1 MAASAQFYAQM
12 ADQTARQI
20 TGSYRE
26 WTAFLTTA
34 ARLYKYPYHEQLMI
48 YAQRPEATA
57 CAEYDFWNHRMG
69 RYVRRGAK
77 GIALVD
83 TSSGKPSLRYVFDVA
98 DTGGGERARRP
109 YLWQLRPEHETAVR
123 EALAEHFNVP
133 DDPGQPLF
141 PQLELVANRLAADY
155 WEEHQ
160 QEILGI
166 VDGSFLEEYDE
177 FNIGAAFRSAAS
189 VSTAYALL
197 SRCGLEPERYFEHE
211 DFLSVFD
218 WNTPAAAA
226 ALGTAVSEA
235 SEQVLRRIEI
245 TIKQYE
251 REKIAERSQ
260 NHDQRADLHPERRL
274 PDPQPDPERTGGG
287 RAPGQVRADAEGLPG
302 EASAHPVPEDGVGGE
317 PVSPPAGDRRD
328 RPAETGRD
336 DAPAG
341 EGGGGDGD
349 VEGRRPDELGGPDE
363 QLQGTGGGN
372 HPERAGVQLIEQA
385 GQFSLFPTEREQ
397 RESILEAE
405 SVQTPSAFSISGEEW
420 DTELRRG
427 SSHRQ
432 ESKFRIYAMYLGMP
446 DTKAAVAFLK
456 QEYGPYY
463 AHSQTYQDGSH
474 GTVLYTAKDIEFR
487 RYSPG
492 GSVHIS
498 WSRAAARLKELVS
511 GQDYFTPAE
520 KERWDAIV
528 REFQQRGEAL
538 PPPVPR
544 VAYPPPYRTEQLTLD
559 ASAAGPALPTPD
571 PIPAPPFHRQ
581 YLPEILRHEDGAASW
596 ETLVKFFADHP
607 EETLRVSYLRLRF
620 GGALHQYPA
629 KDGTTIGFQ
638 GFPDQLHVWEG
649 SISNPDAETRLTWP
663 EVCLLAE
670 KEIAL
675 EQAPPEAAAE
685 TPTQETVPEV
695 PERPQPSR
703 AVTQADIDAAIQE
716 WNGSIES
723 KHAVVRYMKE
733 HGREKDTAAWL
744 RQEYGDG
751 LPAFPVT
758 VDGAAADVPWPKVQR
773 RIAQLIREDRFYT
786 QAEQDN
792 FDSIDPI
799 AIREELARRGI
810 VNGQVA
816 DPEKL
821 DRDPFIQRV
830 MADVERAAG
839 SGEAEVYTTR
849 GGKTYRPGD
858 ILDSHTD
865 ENDPVIR
872 LVIDHVDEKHVWYT
886 TPDYPDR
893 EQPVEMFR
901 LLFENYLDNGVFRP
915 VSEPEAAKAP
925 EPGISPTVREIY
937 EQYLPI
943 VREKVLAD
951 KAYQNACQNS
961 DRENAML
968 EGAEAIKRAVRTME
982 DTIFLRLYY
991 DLASFHNRLH
1001 QAVLDETYPILA
1013 HPAPPDLSQQ
1023 PMARDGDTI
1032 TVGDGE
1038 PTHEVDITVSDEDW
1052 AEMQDAVPE
1061 NQLEPEVVTIDGKPR
1076 DPLSSAYGAGDF
1088 VYLEG
1093 KEYTITSLE
1102 RGQVELLDPALAYPV
1117 YRLETRE
1124 NFERLL
1130 KQDQRNGPIT
1140 EFLPADLER
1149 FDQDLREVLAS
1160 GLLDAQDKDYVS
1172 QWLRNGEG
1180 NTKIAQRLSAQF
1192 AGRVETMGLVT
1203 GEAADYRATTTGL
1216 EVEIIRD
1223 DDKILAT
1230 VSASWG
1236 ELAAV
1241 LRALY
1246 QQELDGFSHTPVQRE
1261 AVRLTGTPAYQ
1272 VGDRVTLPAPD
1283 HVISGTIGYI
1293 GEQEIRIDT
1302 GPYVW
1307 SHETVQ
1313 REQFEEWL
1321 RQDERNAGLFRPEA
1335 REAAE
1340 PKFTTETVASYPAEE
1355 NHLPYDVVIQTIRT
1369 GEPEPP
1375 TPSHDPEPP
1384 QPEAG
1389 NFRITDTH
1397 LGEGGPKE
1405 KFRRNVEAIRTL
1417 KQIEAEGRGATPAEQ
1432 EVLSRYVGW
1441 GGLPDAFDAGKEEWS
1456 QEYQELKGLL
1466 TDTEYAAARASTLSA
1481 YYTSP
1486 TIVNAV
1492 YEALGNLGFQKG
1504 NILEPACGVG
1514 NFFGLLP
1521 EAMAGSKLYGVELDS
1536 ISGRIATLLYP
1547 DANIL
1552 VRGFEKAHF
1561 PDGFFD
1567 AAIGNVPFGGYSLVD
1582 SRYEKQHFFVHD
1594 YFFAKA
1600 IDQVRPGG
1608 IIAFLTSNGISG
1620 GTMDKKDDRPRRY
1633 LAERCELLGAIRL
1646 PNNAF
1651 LSNAGTDITTDL
1663 VILQK
1668 LEMPRQLGADPPLW
1682 VQTDTLMEQ
1691 EHTNSRGEARHNFV
1705 TINRYFQEHPEM
1717 VLGNLEVES
1726 GPYGPQLV
1734 CKPIPGADL
1743 AQQLHEAVSH
1753 IQGRITAV
1761 ELPEL
1766 GGGDEAAPVEHSIPA
1781 DPNVRNYSYT
1791 VVDGQVYFREN
1802 SIMVKPELNATALA
1816 RVLGMVELRD
1826 CAHRLIDLQMQDA
1839 DPLAIQGEQR
1849 HLNNLYDAFT
1859 AKYGRI
1865 NSRANELA
1873 FSEDSAYYLLCSLE
1887 VLDDDGNFRE
1897 KTDMFTRRTI
1907 QPHRAVTHVDTASE
1921 ALAVSISERA
1931 RVDMD
1936 YMAQLTGKTEAEL
1949 ASDLRGV
1956 IFPLPASEDG
1966 KAVYVAA
1973 DEYLSG
1979 NVRQK
1984 LAQACR
1990 AAETNPVF
1998 QDNVEALEQ
2007 ALPKD
2012 LDASEIEVRLG
2023 ATWIDAKYIQQFMYE
2038 TFRTPNYVK
2047 DRIQV
2052 HFSDYTAEWTV
2063 THKGA
2068 ISSDNVAAYDT
2079 FGTGRANAYYI
2090 LENTLNLRDVRIYDT
2105 IKEADG
2111 TERRVL
2117 NQKETTLAQQ
2127 KQQAIKDAFRDW
2139 LWQDPERRHTL
2150 VRKYNDLFNS
2160 TRPREY
2166 DGRHIVFGGMNPEI
2180 KLREHQLNAVAHIL
2194 YGGNTL
2200 LAHEVGAGKTFEMVA
2215 AAMESKRLGLCRKSL
2230 FAVPNHLV
2238 EQWASEFLRLYP
2250 AANILVTTQRDFEA
2264 RNRKK
2269 FCAKIATGD
2278 YDAVI
2283 MGHSQFERLP
2293 VSWERRERL
2302 LHDQIAEIEEG
2313 IEELRA
2319 SGAERVSIKQ
2329 LERTKK
2335 SLEARLEKLNT
2346 TRRKDD
2352 VVTFEQLGV
2361 DRLFVDEAHSYKNLF
2376 LYTKMRN
2383 VAGLSTSD
2391 AQKSSDM
2398 LLKCRYM
2405 DEITG
2410 GKGVVFATGTPVSN
2424 SMTELYTMQRYL
2436 QQATLEH
2443 QGLNHFD
2450 NWASTFGET
2459 VTAIELAPEGTG
2471 YRARTRFSKFF
2482 NLPELMA
2489 IFREV
2494 ADIKTSDQ
2502 LHLPAPEVEYHVEK
2516 AEPTGHQKAMVQELS
2531 KRAAQVHSGQMNPK
2545 QDNMLKIT
2553 SDGRKLGLD
2562 QRIINPM
2569 LPDDPN
2575 SKVNRCVDNILRI
2588 WKEGAADKLT
2598 QLVFCDISTPR
2609 AKAAAQRDKAAM
2621 AAGEKVGGDLHALTD
2636 LLDGVEP
2643 DAPFSI
2649 YEDIRDKLIAGGIPA
2664 QEIAFIHDA
2673 NTPARKKELFS
2684 KVRRGRVR
2692 VLMGSTFKMGAGM
2705 NVQDKLIALHDLD
2718 CPWRPGDLEQRK
2730 GRIVRQGN
2738 RNKKVH
2744 IYRYVT
2750 EGTFDS
2756 YLWQTVENK
2765 QKFISQIMT
2774 SKSPVRSCDDVDE
2787 TALSYAEI
2795 KALCAGNPL
2804 IKEKM
2809 DLDIDVARL
2818 KILKAD
2824 HQSRQFRMEDNVL
2837 RYFPEQIREAEGF
2850 IAGFQKDMETLAAH
2864 PHPVTV
2870 KEAVDG
2876 KAAEVEKGFAGM
2888 VVRGDTLTDKDN
2900 AGAAILEACK
2910 EVKDNEPVE
2919 IGSYRGFAMFL
2930 SVENFGSDF
2939 ILTLKGAMS
2948 HRATLGADARGN
2960 LTRID
2965 NALADMPDRVKSLQI
2980 RLGNLRE
2987 QLKDAKA
2994 ELGKPFPQEA
3004 ELAEKSARLAEL
3016 NVQLDIDSSH
3026 GTAQREQTVAKA
3038 ERPSVLEGL
3047 RRPVPPRTVEKKQRN
3062 REEVR

>member
-1 MAASAQFYAQM
+1 MAANAQVFAQM

-57 CAEYDFWNHRMG
+57 CAEYDFWNRRMG
-69 RYVRRGAK
+69 RYVRRGSR

-83 TSSGKPSLRYVFDVA
+83 TSGGKPSLRYVFDVA

-109 YLWQLRPEHETAVR
+109 YLWQLRPEHEAAVR
-123 EALAEHFNVP
+123 QALADHFDVP
-133 DDPGQPLF
+133 DAPAQPLVS
-141 PQLELVANRLAADY
+141 QLEQIASRLATDY

-197 SRCGLEPERYFEHE
+197 SRCGLEPARYFEHE

-218 WNTPAAAA
+218 WNTPAAVA

-245 TIKQYE
+245 TIKHYE

-260 NHDQRADLHPERRL
+260 NHDQRADLHPERGL
-274 PDPQPDPERTGGG
+274 PDPQPDPERTAGG
-287 RAPGQVRADAEGLPG
+287 RAPGQVRADAEELPG
-302 EASAHPVPEDGVGGE
+302 EAPAHPVPEDASGGE
-317 PVSPPAGDRRD
+317 PVPPPAGDRRD
-328 RPAETGRD
+328 GPAEAGRD
-336 DAPAG
+336 GAPAG
-341 EGGGGDGD
+341 EGGGGDGG
-349 VEGRRPDELGGPDE
+349 VEGSRPDELGGPDE

-372 HPERAGVQLIEQA
+372 HPERAGVQLTEQA
-385 GQFSLFPTEREQ
+385 GQFSLFPIEREQ
-397 RESILEAE
+397 RESILEGSSAE
-405 SVQTPSAFSISGEEW
+405 APGPFSVSQGEI
-420 DTELRRG
+420 DAELCRG
-427 SSHRQ
+427 SGYQ
-432 ESKFRIYAMYLGMP
+432 DGKLRIYAMYLGMP
-446 DTKAAVAFLK
+446 DTKAALAFLK
-456 QEYGPYY
+456 REYGSYY
-463 AHSQTYQDGSH
+463 GHSQTYQDGSS
-474 GTVLYTAKDIEFR
+474 GIVN
-487 RYSPG
+487 YSPKG
-492 GSVHIS
+492 ITFQRFSPSGSFSIT
-498 WSRAAARLKELVS
+498 WNRAAARLKELVS

-559 ASAAGPALPTPD
+559 AQAAGPVTPAPD
-571 PIPAPPFHRQ
+571 SIPAPPFHRQ

-596 ETLVKFFADHP
+596 EALVKFFADHP
-607 EETLRVSYLRLRF
+607 EETLRASYLRLRF
-620 GGALHQYPA
+620 GEVPHQYPA
-629 KDGTTIGFQ
+629 EDGTTIGFQ
-638 GFPDQLHVWEG
+638 GFPNQLHVWEG
-649 SISNPDAETRLTWP
+649 SISNPAAETRLTWP

-670 KEIAL
+670 QEIAHDL
-675 EQAPPEAAAE
+675 EQAALETPAEAPPMEAPPETTAE
-685 TPTQETVPEV
+685 TPPQEAVPEV

-703 AVTQADIDAAIQE
+703 TVTQAGIDAAIQE

-723 KHAVVRYMKE
+723 KHAVVRYMRE

-744 RQEYGDG
+744 RQEYGDD

-758 VDGAAADVPWPKVQR
+758 AGGAAADVPWPKVQR

-810 VNGQVA
+810 VNGQVV

-821 DRDPFIQRV
+821 DNDPFIQQV
-830 MADVERAAG
+830 MADAERIAHA
-839 SGEAEVYTTR
+839 
-849 GGKTYRPGD
+849 K
-858 ILDSHTD
+858 
-865 ENDPVIR
+865 
-872 LVIDHVDEKHVWYT
+872 
-886 TPDYPDR
+886 
-893 EQPVEMFR
+893 
-901 LLFENYLDNGVFRP
+901 
-915 VSEPEAAKAP
+915 EPEVAETAAP
-925 EPGISPTVREIY
+925 TPTVREIY

-951 KAYQNACQNS
+951 KAYQNACRNS

-968 EGAEAIKRAVRTME
+968 EGAEAIKRAVFTIE
-982 DTIFLRLYY
+982 DADFLRLYY
-991 DLASFHNRLH
+991 DLTEFHNDLH
-1001 QAVLDETYPILA
+1001 RAVLEDTYTTLA
-1013 HPAPPDLSQQ
+1013 APAEQEARPEAASVVEPEAPAGGQPCPLPVPPY
-1023 PMARDGDTI
+1023 G
-1032 TVGDGE
+1032 VGD
-1038 PTHEVDITVSDEDW
+1038 S
-1052 AEMQDAVPE
+1052 
-1061 NQLEPEVVTIDGKPR
+1061 
-1076 DPLSSAYGAGDF
+1076 
-1088 VYLEG
+1088 VYLDG
-1093 KEYTITSLE
+1093 KEYTITSLD
-1102 RGQVELLDPALAYPV
+1102 RWHVELLDPTLSYPV
-1117 YRLETRE
+1117 YQLETRE
-1124 NFERLL
+1124 DFERLL

-1149 FDQDLREVLAS
+1149 FDQDLREVLTS
-1160 GLLDAQDKDYVS
+1160 GLLTDRDKDYVS

-1192 AGRVETMGLVT
+1192 AGRVETMDLVT
-1203 GEAADYRATTTGL
+1203 GEAADYRAATTGL

-1230 VSASWG
+1230 ASASWR

-1261 AVRLTGTPAYQ
+1261 AVRLKGTLTYQ

-1302 GPYVW
+1302 GPYAW

-1313 REQFEEWL
+1313 REQFEDWL
-1321 RQDERNAGLFRPEA
+1321 RRDERNAGLFQPEA
-1335 REAAE
+1335 RETAG
-1340 PKFTTETVASYPAEE
+1340 PKFTTETVAAYPAEE

-1369 GEPEPP
+1369 SE
-1375 TPSHDPEPP
+1375 PEPP

-1389 NFRITDTH
+1389 NFRITDPH
-1397 LGEGGPKE
+1397 LGEGSPKE

-1417 KQIEAEGRGATPAEQ
+1417 KRIEAEGRGATAAEQ

-1441 GGLPDAFDAGKEEWS
+1441 GGLPDAFDAGKEDWS
-1456 QEYQELKGLL
+1456 REYQELKGLL

-1486 TIVNAV
+1486 TIVSAV
-1492 YEALGNLGFQKG
+1492 YEALGSLGFQKG
-1504 NILEPACGVG
+1504 NILEPSCGVG

-1552 VRGFEKAHF
+1552 IRGFEKAHF

-1567 AAIGNVPFGGYSLVD
+1567 VAIGNIPFGGFRLVD
-1582 SRYEKQHFFVHD
+1582 SRYEKQNFFIHD

-1668 LEMPRQLGADPPLW
+1668 LEMPRQLGAELPLW

-1691 EHTNSRGEARHNFV
+1691 EHTNSRGETRRNFV
-1705 TINRYFQEHPEM
+1705 TINRYFQEHTEM

-1766 GGGDEAAPVEHSIPA
+1766 GGGDEDAPVEHSIPA

-1791 VVDGQVYFREN
+1791 VVDGEVYFREN
-1802 SIMVKPELNATALA
+1802 SIMVKPELNATAAA

-1826 CAHRLIDLQMQDA
+1826 CAHRLIDLQMEDG
-1839 DPLAIQGEQR
+1839 DPLAIRGEQQR
-1849 HLNNLYDAFT
+1849 LNNLYDAFT
-1859 AKYGRI
+1859 AKYGHI

-1873 FSEDSAYYLLCSLE
+1873 FSEDSSYYLLCSLE
-1887 VLDDDGNFRE
+1887 VLDDDGNFQE
-1897 KTDMFTRRTI
+1897 KADMFTKRTI

-1936 YMAQLTGKTEAEL
+1936 YMAQLTGKSEAEL
-1949 ASDLRGV
+1949 AADLRGV
-1956 IFPLPASEDG
+1956 IFRLPGQEDG
-1966 KAVYVAA
+1966 KAVYAAA

-1984 LAQACR
+1984 LAQARR
-1990 AAETNPVF
+1990 AAEADPVF

-2038 TFRTPNYVK
+2038 TFRTPFYMK
-2047 DRIQV
+2047 SDIQV
-2052 HFSDYTAEWTV
+2052 HFSAYTAEWAI

-2068 ISSDNVAAYDT
+2068 IPSDNVAAYDT
-2079 FGTGRANAYYI
+2079 FGTERANAYYI
-2090 LENTLNLRDVRIYDT
+2090 LENTLNLRDMRIYDT
-2105 IKEADG
+2105 IKEPSGA
-2111 TERRVL
+2111 ERRVL

-2139 LWQDPERRHTL
+2139 LWRDPERRHIL

-2335 SLEARLEKLNT
+2335 SLQARLEKLNS
-2346 TRRKDD
+2346 TRRKDN

-2398 LLKCRYM
+2398 LLKCRYL

-2436 QQATLEH
+2436 QQITLER

-2450 NWASTFGET
+2450 NWASIFGET

-2489 IFREV
+2489 MFREV
-2494 ADIKTSDQ
+2494 ADIKTADQ
-2502 LHLPAPEVEYHVEK
+2502 LNLPTPEVEYHVEK
-2516 AEPTGHQKAMVQELS
+2516 SEPTGHQKAMVQELS
-2531 KRAAQVHSGQMNPK
+2531 KRAAEVHSGQVNPK

-2588 WKEGAADKLT
+2588 WKEGTADKLT

-2621 AAGEKVGGDLHALTD
+2621 AAGDKTGGDLHALTD

-2643 DAPFSI
+2643 DAPFSV

-2684 KVRRGRVR
+2684 KVRQGRVR
-2692 VLMGSTFKMGAGM
+2692 VLMGSTFKMGAGT
-2705 NVQDKLIALHDLD
+2705 NVQDRLIALHDLD

-2730 GRIVRQGN
+2730 GRIARQGN

-2809 DLDIDVARL
+2809 
-2818 KILKAD
+2818 
-2824 HQSRQFRMEDNVL
+2824 
-2837 RYFPEQIREAEGF
+2837 
-2850 IAGFQKDMETLAAH
+2850 
-2864 PHPVTV
+2864 
-2870 KEAVDG
+2870 
-2876 KAAEVEKGFAGM
+2876 
-2888 VVRGDTLTDKDN
+2888 VR
-2900 AGAAILEACK
+2900 
-2910 EVKDNEPVE
+2910 P
-2919 IGSYRGFAMFL
+2919 
-2930 SVENFGSDF
+2930 
-2939 ILTLKGAMS
+2939 
-2948 HRATLGADARGN
+2948 
-2960 LTRID
+2960 
-2965 NALADMPDRVKSLQI
+2965 
-2980 RLGNLRE
+2980 
-2987 QLKDAKA
+2987 
-2994 ELGKPFPQEA
+2994 
-3004 ELAEKSARLAEL
+3004 
-3016 NVQLDIDSSH
+3016 
-3026 GTAQREQTVAKA
+3026 
-3038 ERPSVLEGL
+3038 
-3047 RRPVPPRTVEKKQRN
+3047 
-3062 REEVR
+3062 

>member
-1 MAASAQFYAQM
+1 MAANAQVFAQM

-57 CAEYDFWNHRMG
+57 CAEYDFWNRRMG
-69 RYVRRGAK
+69 RYVRRGSR

-83 TSSGKPSLRYVFDVA
+83 ISSGKPSLRYVFDVA

-109 YLWQLRPEHETAVR
+109 YLWQLRPEHEAAVR
-123 EALAEHFNVP
+123 QALADHFDVP
-133 DDPGQPLF
+133 DAPAQPLF
-141 PQLELVANRLAADY
+141 SQLEQIANRLVTDY
-155 WEEHQ
+155 WQEHR

-177 FNIGAAFRSAAS
+177 FNIGAAFRSAAA

-197 SRCGLEPERYFEHE
+197 SRCGLEPEQYFEHE

-218 WNTPAAAA
+218 WNTPAAVA

-235 SEQVLRRIEI
+235 SEQVLRIIEI
-245 TIKQYE
+245 TIKHYE

-260 NHDQRADLHPERRL
+260 NHDQNPDLHPERGL
-274 PDPQPDPERTGGG
+274 PDPQPDPERTAGG

-302 EASAHPVPEDGVGGE
+302 EAPAHPVPEDASGGE
-317 PVSPPAGDRRD
+317 LVPPPAGDRQV
-328 RPAETGRD
+328 RPAEAGRD

-341 EGGGGDGD
+341 ERGGGDGG
-349 VEGRRPDELGGPDE
+349 VEGRRPDALGGPDE
-363 QLQGTGGGN
+363 QLQGTGGGD
-372 HPERAGVQLIEQA
+372 HFERAGVQLTEQED
-385 GQFSLFPTEREQ
+385 QFSLFPTEREQ
-397 RESILEAE
+397 RESIAEAE
-405 SVQTPSAFSISGEEW
+405 SVQTPSAFSISGEEL
-420 DTELRRG
+420 DVELRRG
-427 SSHRQ
+427 SGTQ
-432 ESKFRIYAMYLGMP
+432 DGKLRIYAMYLGMP
-446 DTKAAVAFLK
+446 DTRAAVAFLK
-456 QEYGPYY
+456 QEYGSYY
-463 AHSQTYQDGSH
+463 AHSQTNQDGSH
-474 GTVLYTAKDIEFR
+474 GTVIYTAKDIEFR

-492 GSVHIS
+492 GSVHIP
-498 WSRAAARLKELVS
+498 WSKAAARLKELVS
-511 GQDYFTPAE
+511 AQDYLTPVE
-520 KERWDAIV
+520 KGRWDAIV
-528 REFQQRGEAL
+528 QDFQQRGEAL

-544 VAYPPPYRTEQLTLD
+544 MNYPPPYRTEQLTLD

-571 PIPAPPFHRQ
+571 PIPAPPFQRQ

-596 ETLVKFFADHP
+596 EALVKFFADHP
-607 EETLRVSYLRLRF
+607 EEHLRASYLRLRF
-620 GGALHQYPA
+620 GEVLHQYPA
-629 KDGTTIGFQ
+629 RDGTTIGFQ

-649 SISNPDAETRLTWP
+649 SINHPAAETRLTWP

-675 EQAPPEAAAE
+675 EQAPPGITAE
-685 TPTQETVPEV
+685 TPPQETVPEV

-703 AVTQADIDAAIQE
+703 AVTQADIDTAIQE

-751 LPAFPVT
+751 LPAFPMT
-758 VDGAAADVPWPKVQR
+758 VDGAAADIPWPKVQR
-773 RIAQLIREDRFYT
+773 RIAQLIRENRFYT

-810 VNGQVA
+810 VNGQVV

-821 DRDPFIQRV
+821 DNDPFIQQV
-830 MADVERAAG
+830 MADVERAARA
-839 SGEAEVYTTR
+839 GEAEVYTTR

-872 LVIDHVDEKHVWYT
+872 LVVDHVDEKHVWYT

-893 EQPVEMFR
+893 EQPAEMFR
-901 LLFENYLDNGVFRP
+901 LLFETYLDNGVFRP
-915 VSEPEAAKAP
+915 VSEPEITRAP
-925 EPGISPTVREIY
+925 ELATSPTVRRIY
-937 EQYLPI
+937 EQYLPV

-951 KAYQNACQNS
+951 KAYQNACRNS

-968 EGAEAIKRAVRTME
+968 EGTEAIKRAVRTME
-982 DTIFLRLYY
+982 DTTFLRLYY
-991 DLASFHNRLH
+991 DLSSFHNRLH

-1038 PTHEVDITVSDEDW
+1038 PTREVDITVSDEDW
-1052 AEMQDAVPE
+1052 AEIQEVVPE

-1117 YRLETRE
+1117 SRLETRE

-1149 FDQDLREVLAS
+1149 SDQDLREVLTS
-1160 GLLDAQDKDYVS
+1160 GLLTERDKDHVS

-1180 NTKIAQRLSAQF
+1180 NTKLAQRLSAQF

-1203 GEAADYRATTTGL
+1203 GETADYRATTTGL

-1223 DDKILAT
+1223 DDRILAT

-1283 HVISGTIGYI
+1283 HIISGTIGYI

-1335 REAAE
+1335 REAVE
-1340 PKFTTETVASYPAEE
+1340 PRFTTETVAAYPAEE

-1369 GEPEPP
+1369 SEPEPP

-1389 NFRITDTH
+1389 NFHITDTH

-1417 KQIEAEGRGATPAEQ
+1417 KQIEAEGRGATLAEQ

-1441 GGLPDAFDAGKEEWS
+1441 GGLPDAFDAGKEDWT

-1486 TIVNAV
+1486 TIINAV
-1492 YEALGNLGFQKG
+1492 YEALGSLGFQKG

-1567 AAIGNVPFGGYSLVD
+1567 AAIGNVPFGGYRLVD

-1668 LEMPRQLGADPPLW
+1668 LEMPRQLGAEPPLW

-1802 SIMVKPELNATALA
+1802 SIMVKPELNATATA

-1849 HLNNLYDAFT
+1849 HLNSLYDAFT

-1897 KTDMFTRRTI
+1897 KADMFTRRTI

-1936 YMAQLTGKTEAEL
+1936 YMAQLTDKTEAEL

-1966 KAVYVAA
+1966 KAIYVAA

-1984 LAQACR
+1984 LAQARR

-2160 TRPREY
+2160 IRPREY

-2250 AANILVTTQRDFEA
+2250 AANILVTTQRDFET

-2293 VSWERRERL
+2293 VSWDRRERL

-2346 TRRKDD
+2346 TRRKDN

-2398 LLKCRYM
+2398 LLKCRYL

-2436 QQATLEH
+2436 QQATLER

-2494 ADIKTSDQ
+2494 ADIKTADQ

-2531 KRAAQVHSGQMNPK
+2531 KRAAQIHSGQVDSK
-2545 QDNMLKIT
+2545 LDNMLKVT

-2562 QRIINPM
+2562 QRLINPM
-2569 LPDDPN
+2569 LPDDPS

-2588 WKEGAADKLT
+2588 WKESAADRLT
-2598 QLVFCDISTPR
+2598 QLVFCDLSTPK

-2621 AAGEKVGGDLHALTD
+2621 AAGDKTGGDLHALTD

-2664 QEIAFIHDA
+2664 QEIAFIYDA

-2684 KVRRGRVR
+2684 RVRQGRVR

-2705 NVQDKLIALHDLD
+2705 NVQDRLIALHDLD

-2738 RNKKVH
+2738 RNEKVH

-2837 RYFPEQIREAEGF
+2837 RYFPEQIKEAEGF
-2850 IAGFQKDMETLAAH
+2850 IAALEKDMDTLAAH

-2939 ILTLKGAMS
+2939 ILTLKGEMS
-2948 HRATLGADARGN
+2948 HRATLGTDARGN

-2965 NALADMPDRVKSLQI
+2965 NALADMPDRVKSLRV

-3016 NVQLDIDSSH
+3016 NVQLDIDSGH
-3026 GTAQREQTVAKA
+3026 GAAQQEQTVTKA